1 MELRRSCYRSPCKTC
16 TEAGGHLAARLDW
29 KRNGRNH
36 TQWVPQDM
44 KEEVREWTEEWKRLK
59 ALLAEISEYQKL
71 FLEAK
76 KKAAKQRKRAK
87 SA

>member
-1 MELRRSCYRSPCKTC
+1 
-16 TEAGGHLAARLDW
+16 
-29 KRNGRNH
+29 
-36 TQWVPQDM
+36 M